1 MPPPIKHPAGK
12 PGSARSPGRWLLAL
26 LVSATTVLGVEFGFR
41 ALAPS
46 LGVTEAKLARARDL
60 LLRSGASW
68 YQPQPY
74 YGWAV
79 ASSSTKVPGYWF
91 YGDPVPVE
99 RVPGVA
105 RVLCLGGS
113 TTASGN
119 SQGARGA
126 FPFFLAE
133 ILTERLGLPVEV
145 INAGISGWTSAEM
158 LCAWFL
164 FFQDYRPDLLVIHE
178 AVNDCEPRFRPGFR
192 RDYAHWRHPWKLPEA
207 PLWLRFL
214 ARHSDLV
221 AAVRI
226 GRPAPT
232 LDDATVW
239 PATGPSAFDGE
250 RLPPE
255 TIEPLRRNWLSL
267 IHSQAGHGGTTLFAS
282 LPPAPLS
289 PGLEHSA
296 YRAGIAEHNQLMRTL
311 ASEQDCL
318 FVDLEGLARERDP
331 QELSG
336 WYLDLVHVT
345 PEANRWKAAAIA
357 DAVEAGL
364 PRILEARQRR

>member
-1 MPPPIKHPAGK
+1 
-12 PGSARSPGRWLLAL
+12 L
-26 LVSATTVLGVEFGFR
+26 E
-41 ALAPS
+41 
-46 LGVTEAKLARARDL
+46 RAREI

-74 YGWAV
+74 YGWAL
-79 ASSSTKVPGYWF
+79 AESSTVIPGHWF
-91 YGDPVPVE
+91 YGAPVPVE
-99 RVPGVA
+99 RIPGVA

-119 SQGARGA
+119 SKGAAGS
-126 FPFFLAE
+126 FPTFLSE
-133 ILTERLGLPVEV
+133 ILTERLGVPVEV

-164 FFQDYRPDLLVIHE
+164 YFKDYQPDLLVIHE

-192 RDYAHWRHPWKLPEA
+192 RDYAHWRHPWKLPEE
-207 PLWLRFL
+207 PTWLRFL

-221 AAVRI
+221 TAMRI
-226 GRPAPT
+226 DRAPPS

-239 PATGPSAFDGE
+239 PVRGQSTFDGQ

-255 TIEPLRRNWLSL
+255 TIQPLRRNWLSL
-267 IHSQAGHGGTTLFAS
+267 IHSQAQHGGTTLFAT

-289 PGLEHSA
+289 PGQEHLA
-296 YRAGIAEHNQLMRTL
+296 FRAGIAEHNQLMRSVAL
-311 ASEQDCL
+311 EQDCL

-331 QELSG
+331 EELAS

-345 PEANRWKAAAIA
+345 PEANRWKASAIA
-357 DAVEAGL
+357 AVVEAGI
-364 PRILEARQRR
+364 PKILAARKQH